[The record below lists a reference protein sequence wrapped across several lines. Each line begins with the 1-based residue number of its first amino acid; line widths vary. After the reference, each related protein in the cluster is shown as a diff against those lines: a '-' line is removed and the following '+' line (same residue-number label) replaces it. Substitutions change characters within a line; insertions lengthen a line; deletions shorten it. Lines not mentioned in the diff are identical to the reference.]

1 MRTISAVEHG
11 NGGKAR
17 EGELRSPMPPRTRQS
32 ASLPMQCCGDR
43 SYDGIDRAHAAHTP
57 HSPLTTH
64 SHSKASLKS
73 LCLNDTRPS
82 GLGAKDDVPFS
93 NDNLVT
99 VRSDLSSIR

>member
-1 MRTISAVEHG
+1 
-11 NGGKAR
+11 
-17 EGELRSPMPPRTRQS
+17 MPPRTRRS
-32 ASLPMQCCGDR
+32 ASLPMQCYGDR
-43 SYDGIDRAHAAHTP
+43 SCDDIDRAHAAHTP